1 KDEAPMQRTA
11 AEVKQRLLPFL
22 AIICLLPLAEAVQA
36 NPEVYQRALQ
46 STGWVLVPKNEKQ
59 SALGTC
65 WLADRERR
73 LVVTCQH
80 VVGDSCEVLVYF
92 PHSDQGQVIA
102 EASYY
107 LQNVPAI
114 SGRVV

>member
-1 KDEAPMQRTA
+1 LETKGRTFSLA
-11 AEVKQRLLPFL
+11 ALLLGLTIVPGP
-22 AIICLLPLAEAVQA
+22 AQA

-65 WLADRERR
+65 WLADREQR

-80 VVGDSCEVLVYF
+80 VVGDSREVLVYF
-92 PHSDQGQVIA
+92 PHSEKGQVMA
-102 EASYY
+102 ETGYY
-107 LQNVPAI
+107 LRKVPAI
-114 SGRVV
+114 LGR